1 MRKSVLR
8 EVRKKMITTLD
19 VDERLLNSVIK
30 ITGEKSKS
38 KAVNKA
44 LEEYIQKVKIQ
55 QLKSL
60 SGKVKIIDTW
70 QNWRKMELNE

>member
-1 MRKSVLR
+1 MR
-8 EVRKKMITTLD
+8 TTLD

-44 LEEYIQKVKIQ
+44 LEEYIRKVKIQ